1 MMDCI
6 GLYELDMQAYFKQ
19 EWVKAL
25 SFFNQ
30 SLSHQPHTL
39 NPSQIFIKRCELMKA
54 KPPGDDWDGVFV
66 MKSK

>member
-1 MMDCI
+1 MDCI
-6 GLYELDMQAYFKQ
+6 GLYELGMQAYFKQ
-19 EWVKAL
+19 EQVKAL

-30 SLSHQPHTL
+30 SLLYEPHAL